1 MIMNITDLS
10 KAILTDQYLNQIK
23 NAAFTA
29 VSNYEKTHSILEANR
44 AVLKEALI
52 ADLKAEL
59 KEGDQVLIKSSNGTG
74 LLSVVD
80 ALKAE

>member
-1 MIMNITDLS
+1 M
-10 KAILTDQYLNQIK
+10 KGQFEA
-23 NAAFTA
+23 TA
-29 VSNYEKTHSILEANR
+29 LHHYMD
-44 AVLKEALI
+44 KEALI

-74 LLSVVD
+74 LLAVVD